1 MIPNTDALQLFRFS
15 EQRWIDKLIEGDV
28 SFSCPGAFIHQA
40 KMTGNNDQG
49 DLFEGVFARLKYG
62 DTKVTS
68 LRKTLGKDLEIIPDG
83 EYVMLR
89 RKSSKKK
96 PIFCYYGY
104 TAEELLTENDVDH
117 PGRMKLKH
125 DIDKRMYSS
134 FAASI
139 DCALISD
146 SHQFTQ
152 ISLQLKPFIDRIKI
166 AFLENGHSYKMQKID
181 YNFFADETFYI
192 EPTRNYDELFYKFP
206 QYDYQ
211 YEARI
216 CVTDVS
222 LPTIFDRW
230 TLNIIPLN
238 KDDYEI
244 THVPLY
250 VELTVD
256 IMECK
261 N

>member
-1 MIPNTDALQLFRFS
+1 
-15 EQRWIDKLIEGDV
+15 
-28 SFSCPGAFIHQA
+28 
-40 KMTGNNDQG
+40 
-49 DLFEGVFARLKYG
+49 
-62 DTKVTS
+62 
-68 LRKTLGKDLEIIPDG
+68 
-83 EYVMLR
+83 
-89 RKSSKKK
+89 
-96 PIFCYYGY
+96 
-104 TAEELLTENDVDH
+104 
-117 PGRMKLKH
+117 
-125 DIDKRMYSS
+125 
-134 FAASI
+134 
-139 DCALISD
+139 
-146 SHQFTQ
+146 
-152 ISLQLKPFIDRIKI
+152 
-166 AFLENGHSYKMQKID
+166 MQKID
-181 YNFFADETFYI
+181 YNFFSDETFYI